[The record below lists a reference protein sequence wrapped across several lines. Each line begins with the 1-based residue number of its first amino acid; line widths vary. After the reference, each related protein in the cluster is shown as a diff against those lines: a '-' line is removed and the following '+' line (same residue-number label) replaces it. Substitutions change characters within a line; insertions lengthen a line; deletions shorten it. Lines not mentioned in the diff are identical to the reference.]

1 MAEELL
7 ELRNEV
13 VPENE
18 SFADMVRRLNDI
30 EFEALLVYMRIS
42 GRDQSMIDL
51 IASVRKLETKQEMWL
66 QSNEDKNVKIQLTG
80 RVQE

>member
-18 SFADMVRRLNDI
+18 SFADMVGRLNDI